1 MRNTRLRYC
10 LPLLVTCAAFS
21 STAQAQLDQ
30 VDPVK
35 QQEIYYHEPI
45 ELDAAVTTNR
55 ADESRDGALNN
66 GEADGRAE
74 ARTNAV
80 TRTAFEAFG
89 QLFELE
95 LERNDRLIAGLPRVD
110 RDEIA
115 RNMVLYRGKLQG
127 NDASWVRLTRS
138 KTGYTGMIWDGA
150 EAYIIDTSD
159 AVAAALDTAPGG
171 GEPYTLIYR
180 LADMTL
186 VEAQCALEPQAKPV
200 HDYARLA
207 QHLQDVVPQSLRAA
221 SERLNVAVVADR
233 RFTQANGS
241 GARSAVIAR
250 MNVVDGIFSDQ
261 VGVEINVSEV
271 RTLSSDGS
279 LTSFSAGTLLD
290 QFQDFVSGSGF
301 SNPGLSHLF
310 TGRDMNGSTVGIA
323 YLSALCSNSFGIGL
337 SQVRDTGTAGAL
349 IVAHEMGHNFGAPHD
364 NQSGSACAS
373 TSGNFLMNPFI
384 NGSDEFSQCS
394 LGRIQP
400 NVNAASCITPISNPP
415 PPPPPPSGDV
425 IFKAPFN
432 SNNSGFNYYDGAFR
446 RNAPTYASGARL
458 ARGGQASGALRVLLG
473 GVNGADITNMSAGW
487 VRWFDLRAAA
497 NVSVSLRYRLSQSA
511 DYESDEASEAWLS
524 IDRRIV
530 SNTANRYLARI
541 VGNGGGGGARSTGW
555 RTVDVDLGR
564 LAAGRHRLAI
574 GGFNNKKTQASEFTD
589 IRIDEV
595 VLTRN

>member
-45 ELDAAVTTNR
+45 ELDAPVTTNR

-95 LERNDRLIAGLPRVD
+95 LERNDRLIAGLSRVD

-337 SQVRDTGTAGAL
+337 SQIRGTGTAGAL

-364 NQSGSACAS
+364 NQGGSACAS
-373 TSGNFLMNPFI
+373 TPGNFLMNPFI

-415 PPPPPPSGDV
+415 PPPPSGTV
-425 IFKAPFN
+425 IFRSTFD
-432 SNNSGFNYYDGAFR
+432 SGNNGFRYFDSAFGGKTP
-446 RNAPTYASGARL
+446 AYASGDRL
-458 ARGGQASGALRVLLG
+458 ASGGQVGGAVRVRLG
-473 GVNGADITNMSAGW
+473 RVDNADITNMSAGW
-487 VRWFDLRAAA
+487 IRWFTLSAAA
-497 NVSVSLRYRLSQSA
+497 NVSVSLRYRVNQA
-511 DYESDEASEAWLS
+511 ANYESDERSEAWLA
-524 IDRRIV
+524 IDGRRV
-530 SNTANRYLARI
+530 SNTANQYLARI
-541 VGNGGGGGARSTGW
+541 AGNGAGGRIRSTGW
-555 RTVDVDLGR
+555 RTADVNLGR
-564 LAAGRHRLAI
+564 LAAGRHRVVV
-574 GGFNNKKTQASEFTD
+574 GGFNNKKTSADEGTE

-595 VLTRN
+595 VLSRN